1 MRILLATVA
10 LSAMLVGCA
19 GIPDSGGVHRVNTT
33 DIDSQSTVRYAP
45 AEPVKDANPKQIVSG
60 FLDAMLAYPVTT
72 GVASSFLTAKGAK
85 NWQSSAGVQIYVNP
99 RVGTSTAVLGSG
111 SDNTGNSR
119 VRLSVRTEATLDVQG
134 RYRKVGDDDNFS
146 LLLTKVKGQWRI
158 DNPPDG
164 FLIDRKFF
172 EDYYSP
178 FSLYFFDRPGERL
191 VADPIYL
198 PIGEQLATSM
208 MTSLLRGPGESPS
221 GFARTYIP
229 PETQLQTSV
238 PSRRDGLAEV
248 EFKQD
253 LISLPQAEQERLSA
267 QIVWT
272 LRQVDGI
279 SGVRILAA
287 ESEINPQ
294 GSGAQSLDD
303 WSAFGPPS
311 SPGTFFAIQGNKIVR
326 MSGRSV
332 GVLAGDWGDDA
343 RGARSVAV
351 HRSEERLAI
360 VTKDGETLEIG
371 GLSRDAKTV
380 IAKYSGNDF
389 SNPVFDD
396 RGQVWSFDRQD
407 GKTRLRLFSDTR
419 TAQVPVGDLA
429 NIDVESFA
437 LSPGQSRY
445 AVIGRSGTSTGLYV
459 GDVLVG
465 DKDQVVRLGPSRRL
479 NLADAGLSAPR
490 SIVWEN
496 TGSVAFLA
504 TKSTVGSQVFRA
516 RIDGSSILGGS
527 ASVGPLLPDLQATSL
542 ALSGGEDP
550 VQYVG
555 DDHGRLWWQSGIGRW
570 QQLVDLGLTAP
581 TYTG

>member
-1 MRILLATVA
+1 MRILLAAAA
-10 LSAMLVGCA
+10 LSAMLAGCA

-45 AEPVKDANPKQIVSG
+45 AGPVKDANPKQIVSG

-72 GVASSFLTAKGAK
+72 GVASSFLTAEGAK
-85 NWQSSAGVQIYVNP
+85 NWQSSAGVQIYLNP

-111 SDNTGNSR
+111 SDSTGNSR
-119 VRLSVRTEATLDVQG
+119 VRLSVHTEAALDVQG
-134 RYRKVGDDDNFS
+134 RYRRVGDDDNFS

-158 DNPPDG
+158 DNPPNG

-172 EDYYSP
+172 DDYYRQ
-178 FSLYFFDRPGERL
+178 FSLYFFDRPGKRL

-208 MTSLLRGPGESPS
+208 MTSLLRGPRESPS

-229 PETQLQTSV
+229 ARSQLQTSV
-238 PSRRDGLAEV
+238 PLRRDGLAEV

-272 LRQVDGI
+272 LRQVDGL
-279 SGVRILAA
+279 SGVRILGA
-287 ESEINPQ
+287 ESGINPQ
-294 GSGAQSLDD
+294 GSGAQSLDA
-303 WSAFGPPS
+303 WSTFGPPS
-311 SPGTFFAIQGNKIVR
+311 TPGTFFAIQGNKIVR

-343 RGARSVAV
+343 RSARSVAV
-351 HRSEERLAI
+351 HRSEEQLAI
-360 VTKDGETLEIG
+360 VTKNGETLEIG

-380 IAKYSGNDF
+380 VARYSGNDF

-407 GKTRLRLFSDTR
+407 GKTRLRLFAGKSIT
-419 TAQVPVGDLA
+419 QVPIGGLA
-429 NIDVESFA
+429 DIDIESFA
-437 LSPGQSRY
+437 LAPGQSRY
-445 AVIGRSGTSTGLYV
+445 AVVGRSGNGTGIYV
-459 GDVLVG
+459 GDVLAG
-465 DKDQVVRLGPSRRL
+465 DKDQVLRLGTSRQL
-479 NLADAGLSAPR
+479 DLGDAGLTAPR

-504 TKSTVGSQVFRA
+504 NKSPVGSQVFRA
-516 RIDGSSILGGS
+516 RIDGSNVLGGS
-527 ASVGPLLPDLQATSL
+527 ASVGPLLPGVQATSL

-555 DDHGRLWWQSGIGRW
+555 DNQGRLWWQSGIGRW
-570 QQLVDLGLTAP
+570 QQLVDLGLTVP